1 MTQRQPDQVQ
11 KGLAYRLVA
20 YCKRDCMNMF
30 YLISF
35 QPDKVVLDG
44 DVK

>member
-1 MTQRQPDQVQ
+1 MTQLGQDTQ
-11 KGLAYRLVA
+11 GLAYRFKA
-20 YCKRDCMNMF
+20 YCKRDILNMF

-35 QPDKVVLDG
+35 QSDRVVPDG